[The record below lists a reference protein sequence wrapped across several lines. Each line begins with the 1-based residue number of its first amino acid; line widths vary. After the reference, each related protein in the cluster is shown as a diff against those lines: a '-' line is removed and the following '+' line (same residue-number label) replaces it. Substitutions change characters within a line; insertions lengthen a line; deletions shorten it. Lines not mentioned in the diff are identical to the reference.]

1 MICFNEKD
9 FMCEKMD
16 DSAAILRVESQDV
29 FLLNITSN
37 YIMNS
42 LLEQKSIEEIINE
55 YSATHQN
62 VGYDVICKDFI
73 HIRNMLFEKGILYEY

>member
-55 YSATHQN
+55 YSATNQN
-62 VGYDVICKDFI
+62 VG
-73 HIRNMLFEKGILYEY
+73 